1 MLKRVFSVFSVSLSL
16 IMFVFVIAML
26 SLAQT
31 KGLVPPVKEMITSP
45 FMLSLI
51 FFEIFMLLG
60 GLTTGLA
67 FKRQNKRLLVIGT
80 IFLAVS
86 SVPSVIN
93 GLGAENVVNTY
104 MLTMFSL
111 APIFINIIHFVM
123 FDLPIANKDIGTS
136 SLKKKGILG
145 K

>member
-51 FFEIFMLLG
+51 FFEIFMLVG
-60 GLTTGLA
+60 GLTTGLS

-80 IFLAVS
+80 IFLAV
-86 SVPSVIN
+86 
-93 GLGAENVVNTY
+93 
-104 MLTMFSL
+104 
-111 APIFINIIHFVM
+111 
-123 FDLPIANKDIGTS
+123 
-136 SLKKKGILG
+136 
-145 K
+145 